1 FEARLRIRSSN
12 FTGSRTGYYF
22 FIFDSSNR
30 GPNYVIQLASNG
42 FSLGPD
48 AQPFISRQLAGD
60 FHTYRLHVVAG
71 QADFFIDDQNVA
83 SGIPP
88 NPGAPGEG
96 FTLAFGPVAGMSSS
110 NTD

>member
-1 FEARLRIRSSN
+1 QGAFATVVDGALHIDNTTTFNGDNHNEFYFTKSAPGIDFASNFTFEARLRIRSSN

-48 AQPFISRQLAGD
+48 AQPFISR
-60 FHTYRLHVVAG
+60 
-71 QADFFIDDQNVA
+71 
-83 SGIPP
+83 
-88 NPGAPGEG
+88 
-96 FTLAFGPVAGMSSS
+96 
-110 NTD
+110 